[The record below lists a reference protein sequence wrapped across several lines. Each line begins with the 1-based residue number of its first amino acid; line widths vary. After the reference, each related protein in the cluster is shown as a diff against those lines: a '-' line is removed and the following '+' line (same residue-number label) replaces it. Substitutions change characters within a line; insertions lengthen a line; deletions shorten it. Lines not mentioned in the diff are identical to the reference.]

1 MAFIQILR
9 QMLDDEFPE
18 EHVLITAAVS
28 TQGFRDV
35 DRHYLSKLD
44 DGWAEFMDA
53 FYIMVLFLL
62 IWAYFNLLTLSRI
75 GIRRKWHL

>member
-1 MAFIQILR
+1 
-9 QMLDDEFPE
+9 MLDDEFPN

-44 DGWAEFMDA
+44 DGWSEFMDA
-53 FYIMVLFLL
+53 FYIMVMYYM
-62 IWAYFNLLTLSRI
+62 AYINLNL
-75 GIRRKWHL
+75 

>member
-1 MAFIQILR
+1 
-9 QMLDDEFPE
+9 MLDEEFPD

-35 DRHYLSKLD
+35 DRHYLSRLD

-53 FYIMVLFLL
+53 FYIMVKYNY
-62 IWAYFNLLTLSRI
+62 IMQS
-75 GIRRKWHL
+75 